1 VKPKIIGLLV
11 ATVLVLAVAFTA
23 AAPAVPNANAFPA
36 AAPRPAKAP
45 AADPAQVHPEIR
57 DAIASMRKAKER
69 MRHAAHDFGGHRAE
83 ALRVTDEAIRQLE
96 ICLRFDKD

>member
-1 VKPKIIGLLV
+1 MKSKIIGYAI
-11 ATVLVLAVAFTA
+11 ATTLVLAAPFTA
-23 AAPAVPNANAFPA
+23 AAPAVPSATAVPA
-36 AAPRPAKAP
+36 AQPANAP
-45 AADPAQVHPEIR
+45 AAEPAQVHPEIR
-57 DAIASMRKAKER
+57 DAIASMRKAKEH

>member
-1 VKPKIIGLLV
+1 MKAKIIGLLV
-11 ATVLVLAVAFTA
+11 ATVLVLAVAITTA
-23 AAPAVPNANAFPA
+23 APTPPSPKALPA
-36 AAPRPAKAP
+36 AQPANPP
-45 AADPAQVHPEIR
+45 AAPPAQVHPEIR
-57 DAIASMRKAKER
+57 DAIASMRKAKEH

>member
-1 VKPKIIGLLV
+1 MKAKIIVLV
-11 ATVLVLAVAFTA
+11 IATALVLAVAFTS
-23 AAPAVPNANAFPA
+23 AAPAVPSAKAVPA
-36 AAPRPAKAP
+36 ARPTNAP

-57 DAIASMRKAKER
+57 EAIASMRKAKEQ

-83 ALRVTDEAIRQLE
+83 ALRLTDETIRQLE

>member
-1 VKPKIIGLLV
+1 MKAKIIGLLV
-11 ATVLVLAVAFTA
+11 ATVLMLAAAITT
-23 AAPAVPNANAFPA
+23 AAPAAPGATAVPA
-36 AAPRPAKAP
+36 AAQPTNVP

-57 DAIASMRKAKER
+57 EAIASMRKAKEH

>member
-1 VKPKIIGLLV
+1 MKAKIIGLLV
-11 ATVLVLAVAFTA
+11 ATALVLAVAFTA
-23 AAPAVPNANAFPA
+23 AAPAVPNAKAFPA
-36 AAPRPAKAP
+36 AARPTNAP

>member
-1 VKPKIIGLLV
+1 MKAKIIGLLV
-11 ATVLVLAVAFTA
+11 AMVLVLALAITT
-23 AAPAVPNANAFPA
+23 AAPAAPSAKALPAAQPANAPA
-36 AAPRPAKAP
+36 AAP
-45 AADPAQVHPEIR
+45 PAQVHPEIR
-57 DAIASMRKAKER
+57 DAIASMRKAKEH